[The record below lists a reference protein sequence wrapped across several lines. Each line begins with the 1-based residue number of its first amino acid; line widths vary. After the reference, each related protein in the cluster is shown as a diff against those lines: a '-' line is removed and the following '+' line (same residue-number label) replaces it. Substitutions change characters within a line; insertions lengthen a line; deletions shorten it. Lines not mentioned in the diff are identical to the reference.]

1 MTLPRFFAPDLSAEH
16 EFFLPADEAHHLT
29 RVLRL
34 RAGGEIAAFDGR
46 GREYRARIESA
57 ARDRVLL
64 RTLEPLPVPAPPR
77 VAVTLV
83 QAVLKGRSM
92 DDVVRDA
99 TMMGVAS
106 IVPVLTE
113 HTDVKPAVVM
123 RQGTVERW
131 ERIALASVKQCRR
144 ATVPVIAMPRPFDD
158 VVGTLGAPLKLLLAE
173 PSLGVGT
180 RTLREAFAG
189 GIPDRMEVMVGPE
202 GGWSAAEVA
211 AAVAA
216 GCLPVSL
223 GTLTIRAESMAV
235 AALAGVLAVTSS

>member
-1 MTLPRFFAPDLSAEH
+1 MTLPRFFAPDLSPDR

-29 RVLRL
+29 RVLRA
-34 RAGGEIAAFDGR
+34 RAGGEIAVFDGR
-46 GREYRARIESA
+46 GGEYRARIESA

-123 RQGTVERW
+123 RAGTVERW

-144 ATVPVIAMPRPFDD
+144 ATVPTIAAPRTFSDALS
-158 VVGTLGAPLKLLLAE
+158 TLSAPMKLFFVE
-173 PSLGVGT
+173 PSLDVAT
-180 RTLREAFAG
+180 RSVRDALG
-189 GIPDRMEVMVGPE
+189 GAIPERMEVLIGPE
-202 GGWSAAEVA
+202 GGWSPSEATAT
-211 AAVAA
+211 VAA
-216 GCLPVSL
+216 GCIPVSL
-223 GTLTIRAESMAV
+223 GMLTIRAEAMPL
-235 AALAGVLAVTSS
+235 AALAAILALA

>member
-1 MTLPRFFAPDLSAEH
+1 MTLPRFFAPDLSPDR

-29 RVLRL
+29 RVLRA
-34 RAGGEIAAFDGR
+34 RAGDEIAVFDGR

-64 RTLEPLPVPAPPR
+64 RTLEPLRVPAPPR

-123 RQGTVERW
+123 REGTLERW

-144 ATVPVIAMPRPFDD
+144 ATVPVITPPHSFADALA
-158 VVGTLGAPLKLLLAE
+158 TLGAPAKVLMAE
-173 PSLGVGT
+173 PSLDVGT

-189 GIPDRMEVMVGPE
+189 GVPDRVDVLLGPE
-202 GGWSAAEVA
+202 GGWSPREVA

-223 GTLTIRAESMAV
+223 GSLTIRAEAMPV
-235 AALAGVLAVTSS
+235 ATLAAILALT

>member
-1 MTLPRFFAPDLSAEH
+1 MTLPRFFAPDLSTDR

-34 RAGGEIAAFDGR
+34 RTGDEVAAFDGR

-64 RTLEPLPVPAPPR
+64 RTLGPVVPPAPPR

-106 IVPVLTE
+106 IVPILTE
-113 HTDVKPAVVM
+113 HIDVKPAVVM
-123 RQGTVERW
+123 REGTVERW

-144 ATVPVIAMPRPFDD
+144 ATVPAIAPPRTFSDAL
-158 VVGTLGAPLKLLLAE
+158 GTLTAPVKVLLAE
-173 PSLGVGT
+173 PLLDVHT
-180 RTLREAFAG
+180 RTFRDVFAG
-189 GIPDRMEVMVGPE
+189 DVPDRVEVMIGPE

-211 AAVAA
+211 AATSA
-216 GCLPVSL
+216 GCVPVSL
-223 GTLTIRAESMAV
+223 GTLTIRAEAMPL
-235 AALAGVLAVTSS
+235 AALSAILALS

>member
-1 MTLPRFFAPDLSAEH
+1 MTLPRFFAPDLSPDR
-16 EFFLPADEAHHLT
+16 EFVLPADEAHHLT
-29 RVLRL
+29 RVLRA
-34 RAGGEIAAFDGR
+34 RAGDEIAVFDGR

-99 TMMGVAS
+99 TMMGVTS

-123 RQGTVERW
+123 REGSLERW

-144 ATVPVIAMPRPFDD
+144 ATVPAIAPPRAFSDA
-158 VVGTLGAPLKLLLAE
+158 LAALNAPVKLLLAE
-173 PSLGVGT
+173 PSLAVHT
-180 RTLREAFAG
+180 RSFREAFAG
-189 GIPDRMEVMVGPE
+189 EIPDRVELMIGPE
-202 GGWSAAEVA
+202 GGWSPREVD

-223 GTLTIRAESMAV
+223 GTFTIRAESMPV
-235 AALAGVLAVTSS
+235 AALGAILAVS